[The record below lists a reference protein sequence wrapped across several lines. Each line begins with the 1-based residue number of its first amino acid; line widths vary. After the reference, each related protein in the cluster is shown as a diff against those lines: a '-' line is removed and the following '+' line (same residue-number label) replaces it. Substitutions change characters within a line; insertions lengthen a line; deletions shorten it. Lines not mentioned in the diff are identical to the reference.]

1 MQSEDVLGLVA
12 YDYEP
17 EYSVLVLESL
27 EKALDNTNNGYIE
40 EKNVEW
46 CDCENCTEMAS
57 RDEHICCRSSDLC
70 CGSLEDY
77 QCITEHIHFEKIV
90 LNPVILEVA
99 FIQIMAL
106 KGETG
111 RAPDEL
117 NNRYSVTVLF
127 VFFS

>member
-17 EYSVLVLESL
+17 EYSVLELESL
-27 EKALDNTNNGYIE
+27 ENALENIDIE
-40 EKNVEW
+40 EKNDAW
-46 CDCENCTEMAS
+46 CDCENCTEMTS
-57 RDEHICCRSSDLC
+57 RDENICCRSSDLC

-77 QCITEHIHFEKIV
+77 QCITEHKHFEEIV
-90 LNPVILEVA
+90 LNPMILEVA

-117 NNRYSVTVLF
+117 DNRYSVF
-127 VFFS
+127 SSCVFS

>member
-17 EYSVLVLESL
+17 EYSVLELESL
-27 EKALDNTNNGYIE
+27 ENALENTDITDIE
-40 EKNVEW
+40 EKNDEW
-46 CDCENCTEMAS
+46 CDCENCTEMTS

-77 QCITEHIHFEKIV
+77 QCITEHIHFEEIV
-90 LNPVILEVA
+90 LNPLILEVA
-99 FIQIMAL
+99 FIQIMAF

-117 NNRYSVTVLF
+117 NNR
-127 VFFS
+127 